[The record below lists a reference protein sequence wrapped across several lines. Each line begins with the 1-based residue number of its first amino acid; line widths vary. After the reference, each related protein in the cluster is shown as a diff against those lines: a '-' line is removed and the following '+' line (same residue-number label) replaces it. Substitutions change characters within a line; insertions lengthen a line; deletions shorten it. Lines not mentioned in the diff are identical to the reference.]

1 MRISDWSSDVCSSD
15 LITVRI
21 EIEVP
26 PEQFGRG
33 MMADRDE
40 PALDIERRHV
50 TRHRILK
57 LERDQPLRA
66 AAADEPVDFLV
77 PQHVDPL
84 VREQPFLKDAFGAQ
98 GVAAMDQG
106 DVGRMV
112 RSEEQQSELQSL
124 MRNA

>member
-1 MRISDWSSDVCSSD
+1 MIRRPPKSTRTDTLLPYTTLFRS
-15 LITVRI
+15 

-84 VREQPFLKDAFGAQ
+84 VREQPFLKDAFAQ
-98 GVAAMDQG
+98 D
-106 DVGRMV
+106 RKST
-112 RSEEQQSELQSL
+112 RLNSSH
-124 MRNA
+124 